1 MGEHLVHDT
10 SDEQSTRVFVRAL
23 LDDIRALKEMVEQD
37 LIERDIRRV
46 GVDETY
52 VITGTWAS
60 RIALII
66 SRIE

>member
-1 MGEHLVHDT
+1 
-10 SDEQSTRVFVRAL
+10 
-23 LDDIRALKEMVEQD
+23 MVEQD

>member
-10 SDEQSTRVFVRAL
+10 SGEQSTRVFVRAL
-23 LDDIRALKEMVEQD
+23 LDDIRALEEMVEQD
-37 LIERDIRRV
+37 LIEGGIRRV
-46 GVDETY
+46 EFGETY